1 MRIAPKRV
9 SCISVIYNKLLYAYV
24 PHTYATVTNGLQL
37 DIPDIL
43 INILQGFNGQ
53 SSHFQVLIGFLK
65 RAREAASRI
74 SIGTCCQSW
83 VAQYGIVSSTYF
95 NERRLSVWKMW
106 KFQRLYIFSLNLKIS
121 FIMTGECPFRYLKT
135 SIIREFIYRW

>member
-1 MRIAPKRV
+1 MCLIHMLQLIERLR
-9 SCISVIYNKLLYAYV
+9 S
-24 PHTYATVTNGLQL
+24 VTNGLQL

-43 INILQGFNGQ
+43 INILQDFNGQ

-83 VAQYGIVSSTYF
+83 LAQYGIVSSTHF

-121 FIMTGECPFRYLKT
+121 LIMSDKCPFRYL
-135 SIIREFIYRW
+135 

>member
-24 PHTYATVTNGLQL
+24 PNTYATVTNGLQL

-83 VAQYGIVSSTYF
+83 LAQYGIASSPHF
-95 NERRLSVWKMW
+95 SERGFLAKSR
-106 KFQRLYIFSLNLKIS
+106 KFLPFDNRKIFFLNNFS
-121 FIMTGECPFRYLKT
+121 F
-135 SIIREFIYRW
+135 FINVGT